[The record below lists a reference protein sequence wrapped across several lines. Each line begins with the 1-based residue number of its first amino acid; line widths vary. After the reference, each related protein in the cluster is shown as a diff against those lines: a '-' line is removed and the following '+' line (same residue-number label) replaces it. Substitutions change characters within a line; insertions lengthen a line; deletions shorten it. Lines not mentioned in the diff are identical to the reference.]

1 MVYGPL
7 LDRHEWQQEIREQM
21 MQGSD
26 TVELYRMRS
35 RRRGRCDPVRIA
47 IGIAVLCIV
56 AAIWVAFAAP
66 AEAFGAPGGYGH
78 TGSSAVVAIMIASRS
93 INGRD

>member
-1 MVYGPL
+1 
-7 LDRHEWQQEIREQM
+7 

-26 TVELYRMRS
+26 TVKLYRMRS
-35 RRRGRCDPVRIA
+35 RRIGPFDPVRIA

-56 AAIWVAFAAP
+56 AAIWVAFDAS
-66 AEAFGAPGGYGH
+66 AEAFGVPDGYGH

-93 INGRD
+93 INGRN